1 MIRLLLPGIYTR
13 IHLLDSAH
21 HLSAKYI
28 RIYPDFQL
36 EVVTTNYSTSQNL
49 TVDRKSQLV
58 IETGYS
64 MLNKVKG
71 LKSGK
76 LG

>member
-36 EVVTTNYSTSQNL
+36 EVVTTTNYSTSQNL

-58 IETGYS
+58 IEKGYS
-64 MLNKVKG
+64 MLNKIKG
-71 LKSGK
+71 LKVVS
-76 LG
+76 